1 MFFKE
6 YDMMTNSVPTL
17 SRAAI
22 VDYAHPIAYIDAS
35 YLMPSWN
42 QSNNI
47 FSATKPFETWVRLS
61 IR

>member
-1 MFFKE
+1 
-6 YDMMTNSVPTL
+6 MMTNSVPTL

-47 FSATKPFETWVRLS
+47 FSATKPFKTWVKSSNR
-61 IR
+61 